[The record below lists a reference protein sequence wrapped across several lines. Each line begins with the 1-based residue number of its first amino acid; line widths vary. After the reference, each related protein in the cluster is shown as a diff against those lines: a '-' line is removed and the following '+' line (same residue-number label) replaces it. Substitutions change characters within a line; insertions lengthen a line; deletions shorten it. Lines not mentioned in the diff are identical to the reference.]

1 MRLLIPFTLALA
13 ASFTWGPIP
22 GARDDPGTKAIVDP
36 HEDPAATHAEAVEA
50 PAKTILPDPE
60 PGAGTIAGTGRV
72 SVAQTVAAAPYFE
85 KLDPQ
90 LRLLVSRAMS
100 HTGQTADTRAA
111 PFQYGTHL
119 LRPGYVTSRT
129 FPAESFLTCHV
140 KLDSAEGEVA
150 HPDAVLHSRSGDVA
164 LVSVKT
170 GALESLASDPDVAA
184 VRLAPVM
191 SIKNDLATIETG
203 ARQARDTYGATGSGV
218 IMGFIGSGVDV
229 SHPDLLDDSGGSR
242 ILYLLDLSEPGDTN
256 GDGIPDG
263 PDFFG
268 GTLYTKSQIDS
279 ALAGLRDITGSDRR
293 GHETHVIGVAAG
305 NGRGT
310 GNGFTAGTYAGVA
323 TGADIVVVKS
333 SLADLGL
340 VGPGEGSAGLAFVDS
355 IAAELGAPYVVDMSF
370 GTHISP
376 HDGTSLEERFIDN
389 LVGDGRPGK
398 AVIVSAGNEG
408 SNYGTEPFLH
418 CSEALDEGGKATCA
432 ITLGEYNPEPGSL
445 NDGLILDVWYGGG
458 DAMTVTVIAPTGESY
473 VASKGGSGRWT
484 GADGSV
490 FIDNAPSP
498 SPLNE
503 DNECFVQI
511 DDGDGTPPAAGTWTI
526 EIEATTVTEDGR
538 FDAWLA
544 YSAGLGG
551 EVGFDP
557 TSPVTN
563 EVLVATPG
571 NALNAVTVGSYTN
584 KESWLDLDNNVIYF
598 DPQGEPPSG
607 AIAPG
612 SSPGPTRDGRVKPEI
627 AAPGRAVASTLS
639 RESWPGSNAVSIF
652 NGCPANARRCLIAGD
667 GRHAIARG
675 TSFAAAHAAGAA
687 ALLLEASPDLD
698 AEELKNLLAFTART
712 ADESE
717 GPWGFGKIDVQAA
730 LEAAAAGK
738 LLEFFEAVYGPKY
751 VKLSWRA
758 SPETAVEGFRL
769 YKASA
774 LKGPYD
780 MLHDSAGP
788 EGTYTDSEVRPDD
801 LVYYRLGAL
810 LPGGEERLLA
820 PITPDRPQVRSEV
833 VNLSLFPNPAGVL
846 TNLSFSSTKDG
857 TAVARAYDAAGRL
870 VDERVIGVVRAG
882 AETTFKWVWLY
893 RDGERVPS
901 GVYYI
906 AVEVAGSSDVG
917 RAIVLR

>member
-1 MRLLIPFTLALA
+1 MRILIPFALTLAV
-13 ASFTWGPIP
+13 SFTWGSIT
-22 GARDDPGTKAIVDP
+22 GAGDDPGAKAIVGP
-36 HEDPAATHAEAVEA
+36 QEDLVAAPAEAVEA
-50 PAKTILPDPE
+50 PAKTTSPGPDP
-60 PGAGTIAGTGRV
+60 GASTIKGDGRV
-72 SVAQTVAAAPYFE
+72 SAAETVERAPYFD

-90 LRLLVSRAMS
+90 LRLLLCRATPRADR
-100 HTGQTADTRAA
+100 TGRTRAA
-111 PFQYGTHL
+111 PFPCP
-119 LRPGYVTSRT
+119 RPPDPEDVVSDAYS
-129 FPAESFLTCHV
+129 AESYLTCHV
-140 KLDSAEGEVA
+140 ELNSAEGDLA
-150 HPDAVLHSRSGDVA
+150 HPGAVLHSRSGDVA

-170 GALESLASDPDVAA
+170 GALESLASNSDVAA

-191 SIKNDLATIETG
+191 SLKNDLATVETG
-203 ARQARDTYGATGSGV
+203 ARRARETYGATGSGV

-242 ILYLLDLSEPGDTN
+242 ILYLLDLSEPGDTD
-256 GDGIPDG
+256 GDGMLDG

-268 GTLYTKSQIDS
+268 GTLYAKSQIDS

-310 GNGFTAGTYAGVA
+310 GNGFPAGAYAGVA
-323 TGADIVVVKS
+323 TDADILVVKS
-333 SLADLGL
+333 SPADLGL

-355 IAAELGAPYVVDMSF
+355 VAAELGAPYVVNMSF
-370 GTHISP
+370 GTHLSP

-398 AVIVSAGNEG
+398 AVVVSAGNEG
-408 SNYGTEPFLH
+408 SNYGAGPFLH
-418 CSEALDEGGKATCA
+418 CSDALDEGGKATCA
-432 ITLGEYNPEPGSL
+432 ITLGEYDPEPGSL

-458 DAMTVTVIAPTGESY
+458 DAMKVTVESPAGETY

-490 FIDNAPSP
+490 SIDNAPSP

-511 DDGDGTPPAAGTWTI
+511 DDGDGNPPAAGTWTI
-526 EIEATTVTEDGR
+526 EIEATAVTENGR

-563 EVLVATPG
+563 EALVASPG

-598 DPQGEPPSG
+598 EPRGEPPSG

-612 SSPGPTRDGRVKPEI
+612 SSPGPTRDGRVKPEV
-627 AAPGRAVASTLS
+627 AAPGRAIVSTLS
-639 RESWPGSNAVSIF
+639 QDSWPGTNEISIF

-667 GRHAIARG
+667 GRHAVARG

-687 ALLLEASPDLD
+687 ALLLETSPDLD
-698 AEELKNLLAFTART
+698 AEELRNLLAFTART
-712 ADESE
+712 AHESE

-730 LEAAAAGK
+730 LEAADAGK
-738 LLEFFEAVYGPKY
+738 LVDFFEAAYGPKY

-820 PITPDRPQVRSEV
+820 PITPDRPKVRPRV
-833 VNLSLFPNPAGVL
+833 ALLSLFPNPAGVL
-846 TNLSFSSTKDG
+846 TNLRFSSTRDG

-882 AETTFKWVWLY
+882 AETAYKWAWVD

-901 GVYYI
+901 GVYYLS
-906 AVEVAGSSDVG
+906 VEVAGSRAVG